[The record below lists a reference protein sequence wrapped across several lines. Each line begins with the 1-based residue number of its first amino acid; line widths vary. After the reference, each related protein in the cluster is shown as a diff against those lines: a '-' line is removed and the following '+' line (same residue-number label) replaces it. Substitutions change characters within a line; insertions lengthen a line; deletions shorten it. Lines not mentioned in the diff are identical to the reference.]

1 MASNKKSQID
11 KFKEAAR
18 EIGAEQSEK
27 AFNASLMRVAKAN
40 MSKTTN
46 KKRKAKR

>member
-1 MASNKKSQID
+1 MAKKSQID

-27 AFNASLMRVAKAN
+27 AFNASLTRVAKA
-40 MSKTTN
+40 SVSQSAN
-46 KKRKAKR
+46 KKSKRKAKR